1 MSDPRRE
8 QAIEKLIE
16 EEFRRQ
22 AQSIIVDPAENGAVC
37 IALPGHKAS
46 SIPGRVVATL
56 SREQAIMFSQEL
68 IRAIAAGEPT
78 WEGFD

>member
-8 QAIEKLIE
+8 QALERLIE
-16 EEFRRQ
+16 SEFKRQ
-22 AQSIIVDPAENGAVC
+22 ASKVLVESTPGGGIRLLFGRGPVLFESSLPREEA
-37 IALPGHKAS
+37 IA
-46 SIPGRVVATL
+46 
-56 SREQAIMFSQEL
+56 FSQDL

>member
-22 AQSIIVDPAENGAVC
+22 ASKVLVESM
-37 IALPGHKAS
+37 PGGG
-46 SIPGRVVATL
+46 IRLLFGRGPVLFESEL
-56 SREQAIMFSQEL
+56 SRDEALDFSRRV
-68 IRAIAAGEPT
+68 IRTIAAGEPT
-78 WEGFD
+78 